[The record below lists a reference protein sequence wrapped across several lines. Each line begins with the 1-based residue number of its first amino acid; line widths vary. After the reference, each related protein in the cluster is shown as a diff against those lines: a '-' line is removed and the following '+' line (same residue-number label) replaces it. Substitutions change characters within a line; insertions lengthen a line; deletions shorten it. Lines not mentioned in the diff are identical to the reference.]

1 MINYFSFFNSVK
13 ERFFQR
19 KLCLEFVEKNNNFD
33 IFQYKENNVLVYYF
47 LKDEMLIG
55 SISGFVKDNEFFIDL
70 VVIDKKYSGKGY
82 GKFFYVYVIEKY
94 KKVISNDVDRS
105 IHAERIWRSL
115 SKIYSVIKEDEV
127 YFVKNKYF

>member
-1 MINYFSFFNSVK
+1 MSF
-13 ERFFQR
+13 
-19 KLCLEFVEKNNNFD
+19 
-33 IFQYKENNVLVYYF
+33 IIF
-47 LKDEMLIG
+47 LKNEVLIG
-55 SISGFVKDNEFFIDL
+55 SISGFVKNDEFFIDL
-70 VVIDKKYSGKGY
+70 VVIDEKYSGRGY